1 MAGSTMKQKTDY
13 PRQDGYTGHRVF
25 SVSHS
30 DYGDITIR
38 AREKNGAI
46 VTAARVWGVKWQAY
60 AFYAYC
66 VVNEVKRI
74 K

>member
-1 MAGSTMKQKTDY
+1 MAGSEMKQKTDY
-13 PRQDGYTGHRVF
+13 PRQDDYTGHRVF
-25 SVSHS
+25 SVSHP
-30 DYGDITIR
+30 DHGGITVK
-38 AREKNGAI
+38 ARDEAGAI

-66 VVNEVKRI
+66 VVNEVERI